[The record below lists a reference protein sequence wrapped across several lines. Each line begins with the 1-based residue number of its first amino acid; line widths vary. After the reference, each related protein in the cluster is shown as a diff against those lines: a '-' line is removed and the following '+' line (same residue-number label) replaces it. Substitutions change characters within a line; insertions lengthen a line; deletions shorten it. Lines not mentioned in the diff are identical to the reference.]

1 MINLFPFDVSYS
13 PKVAKKEKNIWIF
26 THFLLSLRQIHFII
40 MEGYIQKLS
49 GGKLKRY
56 VQFLEISSDPELV
69 AQYRKWHSEEYS
81 WKEVRDGIMEVGILE
96 MEIYILGSKL
106 VMIVDTAPDFQW
118 DEAMSRLATLPRQA
132 EWEAFVSKFQ
142 GCSAEA
148 RSDEKWQPMERMF
161 RLY

>member
-1 MINLFPFDVSYS
+1 
-13 PKVAKKEKNIWIF
+13 
-26 THFLLSLRQIHFII
+26 
-40 MEGYIQKLS
+40 MEGYIQKIS

-56 VQFLEISSDPELV
+56 VQCLEISEDPELM
-69 AQYRKWHSEEYS
+69 AQYRKWHSEEYI
-81 WKEVRDGIMEVGILE
+81 WKEVLDGIKEVGILE
-96 MEIYILGSKL
+96 MEIYRLGSKL
-106 VMIVDTAPDFQW
+106 VMIVETPPDFQW
-118 DEAMSRLATLPRQA
+118 DEAMARLATLPRQA